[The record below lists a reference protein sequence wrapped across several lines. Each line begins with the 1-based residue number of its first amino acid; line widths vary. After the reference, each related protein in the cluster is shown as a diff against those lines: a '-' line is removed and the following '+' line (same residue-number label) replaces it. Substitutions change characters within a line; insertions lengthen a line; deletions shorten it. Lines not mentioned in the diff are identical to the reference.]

1 MMSPLVECVPNI
13 SEGRDLNKINLIVDA
28 VRQIDG
34 CTVLGVEPDHDYNRT
49 VITFA
54 GPPEPVLKGA
64 VALILK
70 SLETLDMREHQ
81 GEHPRLGVVD
91 VCPFIPLRNMTM
103 EQAAALARQAVDQVT
118 SIIQVPLFLYGAA
131 ASHQDRHLLS
141 TLRKEEYEGLEARLT
156 GGPTSH
162 QETTRMPDAG
172 AREWTETVSKS
183 GGITIGA
190 RSILVAYN
198 VNVDEPDAAVSKKIG
213 SIVRSSGR
221 LLKSD
226 AGVKVRT
233 SGMLPM
239 VQGMGVTLEGLGI
252 SQVSMNLRDVS
263 KCPLHLAYMAC
274 KSIADDHEVNV
285 VGSEIVGLVPLHA
298 MLESG
303 AFFCPQETDERKLV
317 EAAVEGLGL
326 NAHHDFDPNTGI
338 IEWALT
344 SGVSE

>member
-13 SEGRDLNKINLIVDA
+13 SEGRDLEKIDKIVNS

-54 GPPEPVLKGA
+54 GAPEPVLEGA

-70 SLETLDMREHQ
+70 SIELLDMREHK

-91 VCPFIPLRNMTM
+91 VCPFIPLNDMTM
-103 EQAAALARQAVDQVT
+103 DQAADLARAAVDKVANVAH
-118 SIIQVPLFLYGAA
+118 VPLFLYGAA
-131 ASHQDRHLLS
+131 ASHKDRYLLS
-141 TLRKEEYEGLEARLT
+141 TLRKGEYEGLEARLT
-156 GGPTSH
+156 GDESTH
-162 QETTRMPDAG
+162 QKTTRMPDAG
-172 AREWTETVSKS
+172 TSEWTEVVSKS

-198 VNVDEPDAAVSKKIG
+198 VNIGESDASVAKKIG

-226 AGVKVRT
+226 AGVRIRT

-239 VQGMGVTLEGLGI
+239 VQGMGVPLEELGI
-252 SQVSMNLRDVS
+252 SQVSMNLRDVEQ
-263 KCPLHLAYMAC
+263 CPLHLAFMAC
-274 KSIADDHEVNV
+274 KSIASDHGVEV
-285 VGSEIVGLVPLHA
+285 VGSEIVGLVPLSA
-298 MLESG
+298 VLQTG
-303 AFFCPQETDERKLV
+303 AFFSPQETDEEKLV
-317 EAAVEGLGL
+317 QAAVQGLGL
-326 NAHHDFDPNTGI
+326 NEHHDFDPKTGI
-338 IEWALT
+338 IEWALAAE
-344 SGVSE
+344 VVQ